1 MTGLRRVRRTKRYAR
16 HRVFDKV
23 VLKKELG
30 WLYRVVRAKGPA
42 RPPVALTL
50 EGWTPGAMGKR
61 LET

>member
-50 EGWTPGAMGKR
+50 EWVDAGGYG
-61 LET
+61 ETS